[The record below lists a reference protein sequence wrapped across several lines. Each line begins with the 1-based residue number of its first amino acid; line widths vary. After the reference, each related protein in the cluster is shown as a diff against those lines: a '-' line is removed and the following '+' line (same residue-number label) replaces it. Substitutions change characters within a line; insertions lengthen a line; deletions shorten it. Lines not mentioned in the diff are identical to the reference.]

1 VGAVRKGLDGL
12 TQGWLWIGLVLTPIL
27 AHAGGLGF
35 QAFAFFL
42 GCGAL
47 LVVAA
52 NWKATSYLKGLW
64 LPLFLAFTI
73 WAWLAALWSPHN
85 DPSLLNNGLK
95 LFLFAVSL
103 ILIPIVFVRLTERGR
118 QNLGHVLMA
127 GTVLAAGLF
136 LFDVLSGYAL
146 STFVDPVET
155 GSNIYVRQGEAE
167 RSLGRGLMTYT
178 HFIWP
183 AVILMTISFK
193 RGWALALTVLATF
206 AAAAILNRLSLI
218 IPTLAVTAGFVA
230 LAWYRPRLGIMIAFA
245 IAIASLVFA
254 PLVGVFSGM
263 FDDAALS
270 KLPLSW
276 EHRVRMWA
284 YVWERIQENWWL
296 GNGFDVSRTYQE
308 TFRARDGRDIVIV
321 SLHPHNIGLQLW
333 LETGVIGVMLAVGFL
348 LAAVKPILKFCASP
362 ARAAAM
368 SGLVIAATLNGAL
381 TIGLW
386 QYWWWG
392 VIALAACMVALIP
405 HKDELSEPRR

>member
-1 VGAVRKGLDGL
+1 MGAVRKGLDGL
-12 TQGWLWIGLVLTPIL
+12 TQGWLWIGMILTPIL

-52 NWKATSYLKGLW
+52 NLKDAVYLKGLW
-64 LPLFLAFTI
+64 FPLFLAFTL
-73 WAWLAALWSPHN
+73 WAWLAALWSPHE

-95 LFLFAVSL
+95 IFLFAVSL
-103 ILIPIVFVRLTERGR
+103 ILMPIVFVRLTERGR

-146 STFVDPVET
+146 STFVDPVEA

-193 RGWALALTVLATF
+193 RGWAMALTVLATF
-206 AAAAILNRLSLI
+206 AVAAILNRLSLI

-230 LAWYRPRLGIMIAFA
+230 LAWYKPRLGIKIAFA
-245 IAIASLVFA
+245 IAIASLFFA

-263 FDDAALS
+263 FDEVALS

-276 EHRVRMWA
+276 EHRVRMWT

-308 TFRARDGRDIVIV
+308 TFKARDGRDIVIV
-321 SLHPHNIGLQLW
+321 SLHPHNVGLQLW
-333 LETGVIGVMLAVGFL
+333 LETGMIGVCLAAGFL
-348 LAAVKPILKFCASP
+348 FAAIKPILKFCAAP

-368 SGLVIAATLNGAL
+368 SGIMIAATLNGAL

-405 HKDELSEPRR
+405 HKDGSISPHM